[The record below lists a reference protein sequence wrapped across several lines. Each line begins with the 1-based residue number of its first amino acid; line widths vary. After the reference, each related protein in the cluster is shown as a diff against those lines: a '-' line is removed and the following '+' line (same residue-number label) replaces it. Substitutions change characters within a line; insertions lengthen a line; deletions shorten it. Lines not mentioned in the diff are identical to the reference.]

1 MTELSSNQ
9 IVLTPNLAL
18 ILFFP
23 LKIILFI
30 FIQSN
35 VTSGIRG
42 PVFIYFLAFIFIYLA
57 VSGLI
62 ADHRIVDLH
71 CGMEDL

>member
-1 MTELSSNQ
+1 M
-9 IVLTPNLAL
+9 
-18 ILFFP
+18 
-23 LKIILFI
+23 